1 MNEIAKHAVRSLRK
15 DATPP
20 ERKFWQIV
28 RNRRLEGFK
37 FFRQHPIPFEMDGM
51 KRFFIADFYCDE
63 RKLVVEID
71 GGVHECQKEYDAYR
85 TFIINNLGM
94 LVVRF
99 TNEDVRYRMGEV
111 AEKLRTYLTP

>member
-1 MNEIAKHAVRSLRK
+1 MNEIITNTARTLRK
-15 DATPP
+15 ESTPA
-20 ERKFWQIV
+20 ERKFWQAV
-28 RNRRLEGFK
+28 RNRRIEGFK

-71 GGVHECQKEYDAYR
+71 GGMHERQKEYDAYR

-99 TNEDVRYRMGEV
+99 TNEDVRYRMEEV
-111 AEKLRTYLTP
+111 VEKLRTYLTP